1 MMNQTIPLVPQ
12 GWQILARGSQE
23 NDQVAR
29 CPGGHIH
36 LDYGN
41 LTLRFERGEFLAFA
55 AMVMEAASH
64 LTNKPGLRPGILSN
78 HLSPMTF
85 SLN

>member
-1 MMNQTIPLVPQ
+1 MNQATPSVPQ

-29 CPGGHIH
+29 CPAGHIH

-41 LTLRFERGEFLAFA
+41 FTICFERGEFLAFA
-55 AMVMEAASH
+55 AMVMEAAGH
-64 LTNKPGLRPGILSN
+64 LTNKPGLHAGILSN
-78 HLSPMTF
+78 HLPPMTF

>member
-1 MMNQTIPLVPQ
+1 MNQQTPSAPQ
-12 GWQILARGSQE
+12 SWQLLARGSQE

-29 CPGGHIH
+29 CPAGHIH

-41 LTLRFERGEFLAFA
+41 FTVRFEQGEFLAFA
-55 AMVMEAASH
+55 AMVMAAAAK
-64 LTNKPGLRPGILSN
+64 LTNKPGSHAGALPSQ
-78 HLSPMTF
+78 LSPMTF